1 MHYKTDIHKYIDS
14 KGIERIRPII
24 DIENAL
30 DYGWFFY
37 DEINNLSSNICY
49 VKEIVDK
56 LEKLSKGEIDYYE
69 GFGYEVYMIEC
80 KKEISQVIDTF
91 DGWKVVAEI
100 PTQEVYELMRD
111 WRDYLIEWETNN
123 KIK

>member
-1 MHYKTDIHKYIDS
+1 MGTLVLFSLKRDNMIEYEFYLNEIGTPQFLIKGGLDGLSELGSCENYI
-14 KGIERIRPII
+14 
-24 DIENAL
+24 
-30 DYGWFFY
+30 
-37 DEINNLSSNICY
+37 
-49 VKEIVDK
+49 EIVMSLEQVLAGK
-56 LEKLSKGEIDYYE
+56 LERYN
-69 GFGYEVYMIEC
+69 FGYEVYMIEC
-80 KKEISQVIDTF
+80 KKEISKVIDTF

>member
-1 MHYKTDIHKYIDS
+1 MKYSFGTGTVNYPDGYNRTYPYVS
-14 KGIERIRPII
+14 
-24 DIENAL
+24 IENQEK
-30 DYGWFFY
+30 YGCFFNS
-37 DEINNLSSNICY
+37 EITHLNHANDVII
-49 VKEIVDK
+49 IVDK
-56 LEKLSKGEIDYYE
+56 LEKLSKGDIDYYE

-100 PTQEVYELMRD
+100 PTQEIYELMRD